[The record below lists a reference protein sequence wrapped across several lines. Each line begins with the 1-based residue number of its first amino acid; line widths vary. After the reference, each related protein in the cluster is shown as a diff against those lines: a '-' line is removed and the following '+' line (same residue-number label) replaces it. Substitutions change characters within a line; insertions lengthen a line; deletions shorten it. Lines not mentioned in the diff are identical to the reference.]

1 MDMAASRVGATI
13 EFAAD
18 ALEEPVLADAELEV
32 EVELEPDPEP
42 ELPGIVTPLV
52 LLDDGF
58 GNKKVNAVAFPSP
71 VEFKGVKPQ
80 FSSTVRETE

>member
-18 ALEEPVLADAELEV
+18 ALEEPVVADAELE
-32 EVELEPDPEP
+32 LEAEPEP
-42 ELPGIVTPLV
+42 ELPGTVTLLV

-58 GNKKVNAVAFPSP
+58 GNKKVKAVAFPSP